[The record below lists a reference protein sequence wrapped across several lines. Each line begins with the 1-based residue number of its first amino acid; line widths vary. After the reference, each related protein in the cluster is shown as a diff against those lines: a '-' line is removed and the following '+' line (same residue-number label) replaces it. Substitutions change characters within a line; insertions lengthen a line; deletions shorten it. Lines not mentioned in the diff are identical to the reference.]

1 MSQARTLEE
10 FLSNDYHFT
19 KSRMTTE
26 ELNKNLKNIIIDA
39 FALKSI
45 TKYKCDQKK
54 SLFKGKQ
61 EIYSVIDYDKITAN
75 APVSTESQKFY
86 TVCF

>member
-54 SLFKGKQ
+54 F
-61 EIYSVIDYDKITAN
+61 V
-75 APVSTESQKFY
+75 
-86 TVCF
+86 